1 MLTEGIWFEDEPKQE
16 EQPTYK
22 RRINV
27 DFFTK
32 EAQNI
37 SILDNA
43 EMVDMNEK
51 KKSVAKKKKSTTKT
65 KKIGGGDVV
74 VADGVDDNN
83 LSMLENRSS
92 YSGTYE
98 ETNNLIKGTLQQM
111 HILQAEITTDLEQ
124 VKDSRTLKKKYDYI
138 TK

>member
-51 KKSVAKKKKSTTKT
+51 KKS
-65 KKIGGGDVV
+65 I
-74 VADGVDDNN
+74 
-83 LSMLENRSS
+83 
-92 YSGTYE
+92 
-98 ETNNLIKGTLQQM
+98 
-111 HILQAEITTDLEQ
+111 
-124 VKDSRTLKKKYDYI
+124 
-138 TK
+138 